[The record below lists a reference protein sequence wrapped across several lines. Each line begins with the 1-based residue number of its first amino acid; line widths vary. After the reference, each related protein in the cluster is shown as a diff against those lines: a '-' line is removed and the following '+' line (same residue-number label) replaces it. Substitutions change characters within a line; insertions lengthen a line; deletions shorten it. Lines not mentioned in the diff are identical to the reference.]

1 VATSYPDSLDAFTGT
16 TLPTTSTAA
25 EVGGRTHSKRHD
37 DVEDAVE
44 AIQAHT
50 APVFR
55 PEAYGAVRD
64 GSTDDYAAIM
74 AAITAAY
81 DAGGGIVEFS
91 RGTYK
96 SGTAITMPD
105 TGHAT
110 RPQTVPITLRGV
122 GPQWTGRNSVTTTGG
137 SVLDITGTDTY
148 GKVKTKGAGWL
159 GIFGIT
165 FTDTAGTTTP
175 FLYTTNTTLH
185 VEGCAFIGSKTG
197 TACDQDAI
205 ICGGTNPHETTGG
218 PTAGGAWN
226 DGFQGYATRIIGNYF
241 NHVRR
246 AVHGRTYFNGN
257 IIRDNT
263 IWLQSGNVAGA
274 AIELNGAAASGTD
287 MAAGNT
293 ISGNLIEVGS
303 YVYGIDLEYA
313 TQNSL
318 IGNHFY
324 DPTGTTL
331 YGIRLRA
338 NAQSNFV
345 IDGLNQRGI
354 TDLGPTAYP
363 NLILTSAQGRTS
375 AVGPLNI
382 PDLNYDTIIK
392 RLKVTGSGATA
403 FTIQPD
409 TATPDAGNLILVK
422 RSAAEGTNPSANILE
437 LRQRADIV
445 MRGAQAGNITFQ
457 DAAGTDFTTFTGAGR
472 NWNAAGTGGAMK
484 IDSGTGGS
492 YLTLQNYGLKL
503 VLQDG
508 TGTVTIKQGSGTPE
522 GALAANV
529 GSLYL
534 RTDGGAGT
542 TLYIKESGTGNTG
555 WVAK

>member
-1 VATSYPDSLDAFTGT
+1 MATNYPSGLDSFTAPNPGDALGSSTTG
-16 TLPTTSTAA
+16 
-25 EVGGRTHSKRHD
+25 RKHSERHRD
-37 DVEDAVE
+37 IEDAVE

-74 AAITAAY
+74 TAITAAY

-226 DGFQGYATRIIGNYF
+226 DGFQGYATRIIGNY
-241 NHVRR
+241 
-246 AVHGRTYFNGN
+246 

-324 DPTGTTL
+324 DPTATTL
-331 YGIRLRA
+331 YGIRLRV

-345 IDGLNQRGI
+345 IDGLNLRGI
-354 TDLGPTAYP
+354 TDLGPTEYP

-534 RTDGGAGT
+534 RTDGGAGS